1 MTKQDI
7 FVIYVQTLVVVL
19 SCMKESILQRGFVWS
34 DVFITNLL
42 SSRSAIVGLANVHA
56 KKVRQAVPS
65 GPVSSLNGL
74 LISGIVCL

>member
-42 SSRSAIVGLANVHA
+42 SSCSAIVGLANVHA
-56 KKVRQAVPS
+56 KKLGKLYRQVLFLHWT
-65 GPVSSLNGL
+65 G
-74 LISGIVCL
+74 C